1 MESKLQESPMEIR
14 PFIFKV
20 TGDEAYIQD
29 ILTDIDRD
37 LTDTFLTQITDD
49 YGADPDLIQ
58 VQMLLEEKISI
69 LLVSSDMTMEEKE
82 EFASYIAYRILQ
94 AYSPIDSELIA
105 TLEESPKVEESRIH
119 RILSTGDTYQD
130 DNGNY
135 IIIYDVNDNNV
146 TYTENGKEDTQTD
159 TMDNL
164 NKRIIDNGYEKLNE
178 SEIKEE
184 GIFNKKDKKTSV
196 EIFDKEDA
204 KSYLKDI
211 ALPITNTIMKNK
223 DAISF
228 ELPDRGEI
236 HNNIINYTIKILDGK
251 GADLISIGEQIAN
264 NLKDTPIYGGKI
276 EDIKCIPEGNNLIL
290 SLIGPKDII
299 EGDAK
304 IVESTKLDEKI
315 NKDNI
320 EANKIL
326 SRASVS
332 TEDMTSAEKKELI
345 RKMGYD
351 VDDFGVIYNP
361 DTHQT
366 IDPEKLSFS
375 KDKYGNN
382 LKDVYDIKGYLDTER
397 DGTHVDTVYSP
408 KFDDGFNEI
417 PKSARVGKIGDTLQY
432 NYRDLRDQ
440 SLLHKNV
447 KDYKSAESEAE
458 RKAILDKVRARR
470 ESKNESKIEEDKN
483 MNGTDYAVEAIKS
496 FYENGQLDTE
506 WLENELELT
515 LMNNEGLNKGVYN
528 TRRPAHSPAF
538 DALVVVLNQR
548 SDMALTGKQ
557 VQAGFKALG
566 LDFKEILK
574 PTVEYVLE
582 QREDAKEEMTES
594 LEDTD
599 EKIVSNIT
607 DNFQEI
613 TGVEISEIYNK
624 DLGEDKPIF
633 NREQIDKTSESIKS
647 KLNDMGIEE
656 SRQGKIFELLDDKLT
671 ELQSQY
677 VSLEE
682 NNDETKTPA
691 EEIEDMLNRTRE
703 REEVVGIEESKEIK
717 EESTEVLEEAR
728 DRVSESLP
736 GFIYNLT
743 QSDFDT
749 YGETAWSGNEPQN
762 HGGVKVY
769 PVFKNGKSDI
779 TMEQI
784 EEAVLNEFPELRVWG
799 HSGANDV
806 YFTRKEQKTEDIEEP
821 IDEETEIE
829 EDETIL
835 DLLQDRIGQEISVG
849 EFNTLLQSIFGRYN
863 DIFLMVSDIYNV
875 DLADLQEVVVFDDE
889 DMYTITYEI
898 KDQIDAIIAITDVT
912 VE

>member
-20 TGDEAYIQD
+20 TGDEEYIQD

-58 VQMLLEEKISI
+58 VQMLLGERISI

-82 EFASYIAYRILQ
+82 EFASYIADRILQ
-94 AYSPIDSELIA
+94 AYGPIDSELIA
-105 TLEESPKVEESRIH
+105 TLEESPKLEESRIH
-119 RILSTGDTYQD
+119 RILATSDTYQD

-146 TYTENGKEDTQTD
+146 TYTENGKEGTQTD

-184 GIFNKKDKKTSV
+184 GIFNKKDKVKPV

-228 ELPDRGEI
+228 ELPDKGEI
-236 HNNIINYTIKILDGK
+236 HNNLINYTIKILDSK
-251 GADLISIGEQIAN
+251 GVDLISIGEQIAN
-264 NLKDTPIYGGKI
+264 NLKDTPIYRGKI

-299 EGDAK
+299 EGDAT
-304 IVESTKLDEKI
+304 IV
-315 NKDNI
+315 
-320 EANKIL
+320 
-326 SRASVS
+326 
-332 TEDMTSAEKKELI
+332 
-345 RKMGYD
+345 
-351 VDDFGVIYNP
+351 
-361 DTHQT
+361 
-366 IDPEKLSFS
+366 
-375 KDKYGNN
+375 
-382 LKDVYDIKGYLDTER
+382 
-397 DGTHVDTVYSP
+397 
-408 KFDDGFNEI
+408 
-417 PKSARVGKIGDTLQY
+417 
-432 NYRDLRDQ
+432 
-440 SLLHKNV
+440 
-447 KDYKSAESEAE
+447 
-458 RKAILDKVRARR
+458 
-470 ESKNESKIEEDKN
+470 ESKIEEDKN

-496 FYENGQLDTE
+496 FYENGELDTE

-515 LMNNEGLNKGVYN
+515 LMNNESLTKGVYN

-538 DALVVVLNQR
+538 EALVVVLNQR

-566 LDFKEILK
+566 LDFKEVLK

-582 QREDAKEEMTES
+582 QREEAK
-594 LEDTD
+594 D
-599 EKIVSNIT
+599 ET
-607 DNFQEI
+607 
-613 TGVEISEIYNK
+613 
-624 DLGEDKPIF
+624 
-633 NREQIDKTSESIKS
+633 KTESIK
-647 KLNDMGIEE
+647 D
-656 SRQGKIFELLDDKLT
+656 T
-671 ELQSQY
+671 T
-677 VSLEE
+677 
-682 NNDETKTPA
+682 ETKTPA
-691 EEIEDMLNRTRE
+691 EEIEDMLNRTRN
-703 REEVVGIEESKEIK
+703 REEVVGIEESKELAESFVDKLYIK
-717 EESTEVLEEAR
+717 PDEDGRYVIAHKDYDNIEVYSEGSGVKKIWKVYLNSEPSVHYTTDEFAEKDLKALKTALETDSENTIISECKEVKDESVEVLEEAR
-728 DRVSESLP
+728 DRVAETLP
-736 GFIYNLT
+736 RFIYNLT

-762 HGGVKVY
+762 QGGVKVY

-784 EEAVLNEFPELRVWG
+784 EEAVLKEFPELRVWG
-799 HSGANDV
+799 HSGANDI
-806 YFTRKEQKTEDIEEP
+806 YFTRKEQKTEDIEQ
-821 IDEETEIE
+821 TEIE
-829 EDETIL
+829 EDKTIL
-835 DLLQDRIGQEISVG
+835 DLLQERIGQEISVG

-875 DLADLQEVVVFDDE
+875 DPADLHEVVVFDDE